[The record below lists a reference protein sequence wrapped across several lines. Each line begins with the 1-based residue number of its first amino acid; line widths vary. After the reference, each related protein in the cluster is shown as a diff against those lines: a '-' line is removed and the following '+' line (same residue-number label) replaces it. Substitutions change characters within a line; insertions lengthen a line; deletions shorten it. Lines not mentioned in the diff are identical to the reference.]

1 VSTEEQRE
9 ALVRELARRGRRA
22 FTAEQYTRQGM
33 LDAVRENR
41 RRHAADPSV
50 QFVSSAARHLAS
62 EITAV
67 VDLPPA
73 DIATVLL
80 AAGGAGGVLAEL
92 HRLPGITLAGVLQ
105 MTADVLDQRANGGEQ
120 P

>member
-1 VSTEEQRE
+1 MSSAERE
-9 ALVRELARRGRRA
+9 AVIRELARRGRRA
-22 FTAEQYTRQGM
+22 FTAETYTRQGI

-41 RRHAADPSV
+41 RRHANDPGV
-50 QFVSSAARHLAS
+50 QFAGHAAEHLAR
-62 EITAV
+62 EIPAV
-67 VDLPPA
+67 VDLPLA

-92 HRLPGITLAGVLQ
+92 HNLDGTQLAGIFQ
-105 MTADVLDQRANGGEQ
+105 MAADELDQRASGGEQ

>member
-1 VSTEEQRE
+1 MTDARRE
-9 ALVRELARRGRRA
+9 AVIRELARRGRRA

-41 RRHAADPSV
+41 RRNASDPLV
-50 QFVSSAARHLAS
+50 QFVGKAAQHLAS

-67 VDLPPA
+67 VDVAPA

-92 HRLPGITLAGVLQ
+92 HGLNGTTLAGVFQ
-105 MTADVLDQRANGGEQ
+105 TAADELDRRVSGGEQ
-120 P
+120 Q

>member
-1 VSTEEQRE
+1 MSDAERE

-41 RRHAADPSV
+41 RRHACEPSV
-50 QFVSSAARHLAS
+50 QFAAHAAEHLAR
-62 EITAV
+62 EITQV

-80 AAGGAGGVLAEL
+80 AAGGAAGLMAEL
-92 HRLPGITLAGVLQ
+92 HHLDGTTVAGILQ
-105 MTADVLDQRANGGEQ
+105 ATADELDQQAKVGEQ

>member
-1 VSTEEQRE
+1 MSDAARE
-9 ALVRELARRGRRA
+9 AAIRELTRRGRRA
-22 FTAEQYTRQGM
+22 VTAEQYTRQGM

-41 RRHAADPSV
+41 RRHASHPETQAV
-50 QFVSSAARHLAS
+50 VEAGKHLAD
-62 EITAV
+62 EIAAV

-92 HRLPGITLAGVLQ
+92 HGLPSTTLAGAFQVA
-105 MTADVLDQRANGGEQ
+105 ADELDQRAKGGAAS
-120 P
+120 

>member
-1 VSTEEQRE
+1 MNDESRE
-9 ALVRELARRGRRA
+9 AVLRELTRRGRRA

-41 RRHAADPSV
+41 RRNASDPHV
-50 QFVSSAARHLAS
+50 QFVGDAARHLAQ
-62 EITAV
+62 EITNV

-80 AAGGAGGVLAEL
+80 AAGGAGGVMAEL
-92 HRLPGITLAGVLQ
+92 HHLHGTTLAGMFQ
-105 MTADVLDQRANGGEQ
+105 TAADELDQQAAGGES
-120 P
+120 

>member
-1 VSTEEQRE
+1 MTDARRE
-9 ALVRELARRGRRA
+9 AVIRELARRGRRA

-41 RRHAADPSV
+41 RRNASDPHV
-50 QFVSSAARHLAS
+50 HFVGDAARHLAQ
-62 EITAV
+62 EIANV

-80 AAGGAGGVLAEL
+80 AAGGAGGVMAEL
-92 HRLPGITLAGVLQ
+92 HHLHGTTLAGMFQ
-105 MTADVLDQRANGGEQ
+105 TAADELDQQAAGGES
-120 P
+120 

>member
-1 VSTEEQRE
+1 MSDTDRD

-41 RRHAADPSV
+41 RRHAHDPSV
-50 QFVSSAARHLAS
+50 QFTDHAAKHLAH
-62 EITAV
+62 EIAQV

-80 AAGGAGGVLAEL
+80 AAGGAAGLMAEL
-92 HRLPGITLAGVLQ
+92 HHLHGTTVAGILQ
-105 MTADVLDQRANGGEQ
+105 TTADELDQQVNGGEQ